1 MSPKSTPASI
11 NFMTHCALSTS
22 SLVRFLDVILNNL
35 IFLSLEQ
42 SLFLFS
48 FLFLQIFLQLSKQ
61 NTYDIRTLEMVASN
75 SSGVIM
81 ADKLKKTFFYVCVA
95 LLNFT
100 DF

>member
-11 NFMTHCALSTS
+11 NFMTHCALSMS

-48 FLFLQIFLQLSKQ
+48 FFLQIFLQLSKQ
-61 NTYDIRTLEMVASN
+61 NTYDVRTLEMVASN
-75 SSGVIM
+75 PSGVII
-81 ADKLKKTFFYVCVA
+81 ADDLKITFFYVCIA
-95 LLNFT
+95 FLNFT